1 MNNNSTEIS
10 STHAATA
17 VTQRNRPRWKQVIT
31 DILHYLV
38 PVAITVLMMVWMFR
52 KIDFHEMIHVIR
64 TECDFFWIAMM
75 MLITALS
82 HTIRGTRWGIQ
93 LRGAGLKRLPN
104 IIGCISIYGAY
115 ALNLLFPYLGE
126 TWRCIFMAKE
136 EDAKIS
142 TVVGTDIGDR
152 GTDLVC
158 ILSITGLC
166 LIVAGNYMKKF
177 LVHYSLVQRIIDTF
191 HDVWLWAVIIIVIG
205 GVWLLM
211 HLMRGNRLVR
221 RIDGTLGRVWNGF
234 RCLFT
239 MKGKFAYV
247 VLSIGIWVCYFSET
261 YMGFLAFPFTR
272 ELIADPGSCYG
283 LIPGLVVFVFG
294 AFSMAIPSNGG
305 LGPWNIAVMF
315 ALSLYGVSN
324 TQGAAYSVVM
334 WGCQSLMLI
343 ALGVF
348 SAIYISF
355 YNKRH
360 PVGTNKNT
368 ET

>member
-1 MNNNSTEIS
+1 MNNNSTETS

-191 HDVWLWAVIIIVIG
+191 HDVWLWAVIITVIG

-211 HLMRGNRLVR
+211 HLTRGNRLVR

-315 ALSLYGVSN
+315 TLSLYGVSN

-360 PVGTNKNT
+360 PVGRNKNT